1 MEDKIINKILKHDH
15 ELEELKKLGFAV
27 NPLNQVCDNLDD
39 VWEVYTELDKN
50 RESLNYP
57 IDGLVVKLNDNNLV
71 EKLGI
76 IGKTPRAWSAIK
88 FAPDEVTTRIISL
101 DFQIGRSGKLTPVA
115 NLEPVL
121 LQGSIVK
128 RATLHNIKE
137 VLDYNLHELDTII
150 IRKAGDIIPEILSV
164 LPNFRVPNSQLFD
177 IPSICPS
184 CSSKLVY
191 SKTNV
196 DLFCLNSSKCIDQI
210 KQRLSYYSSR
220 GIANIDGLSD
230 KTLEKLIL
238 EFDISDISDL
248 YNLDFKAIAKLEGFG
263 IKSSE
268 SLLKSI
274 DKARCVED
282 YKFIAGLGIEGI
294 GISGAKLIASAIS
307 EHN

>member
-1 MEDKIINKILKHDH
+1 MDNKILKHDQ

-39 VWEVYTELDKN
+39 VWKVYNELDKN

-57 IDGLVVKLNDNNLV
+57 IDGLVVKLNDNVLV
-71 EKLGI
+71 EKLGV

-137 VLDYNLHELDTII
+137 TVDYNLHELDTVI

-164 LPNFRVPNSQLFD
+164 LPNFRVLNSQLFE
-177 IPSICPS
+177 IPRICPS
-184 CSSKLVY
+184 CSSKLAF

-196 DLFCLNSSKCIDQI
+196 DLFCLNSEKCLEQI
-210 KQRLSYYSSR
+210 KQKLAYYSSR

-238 EFDISDISDL
+238 EFGISDIADL
-248 YNLDFKAIAKLEGFG
+248 YMLDFKAIEKLEGFG
-263 IKSSE
+263 TKSAE
-268 SLLKSI
+268 SLFKSI
-274 DKARCVED
+274 EKASHIED
-282 YKFIAGLGIEGI
+282 YKLIAGLGMDGI
-294 GISGAKLIASAIS
+294 GISGAKLIASIVS
-307 EHN
+307 DL